1 MAGSRPGGPIA
12 AAWALLNYLGED
24 GYLEITDIVM
34 RTAKIFQD
42 GINAIPGWK
51 VLSNPEM
58 SVFAIASDSMD
69 VYELAD
75 ELALR
80 GWYLDRQKTTFF
92 DFSTIGGYAVI
103 EITIDKDVPMRRDKK
118 RSGSKYPFEKMDIGD
133 SFAIPIESSDPTDV
147 QRRLSSAARRM
158 KSQGKNF
165 STRTLTEGGVRV
177 VRIWRVE

>member
-1 MAGSRPGGPIA
+1 
-12 AAWALLNYLGED
+12 
-24 GYLEITDIVM
+24 
-34 RTAKIFQD
+34 
-42 GINAIPGWK
+42 
-51 VLSNPEM
+51 
-58 SVFAIASDSMD
+58 
-69 VYELAD
+69 
-75 ELALR
+75 
-80 GWYLDRQKTTFF
+80 
-92 DFSTIGGYAVI
+92 VI